1 MEWIE
6 ASHRCPTNDAQ
17 STVAYWL
24 GGCVDVIPHGLCNP
38 YSMGDQFEKQRDLVA
53 RCADAPV
60 DAGRLKGLV
69 GDLPRAQHG
78 IEVDKDFVGEHCEGH
93 VAPLCQ
99 TVAEGTGQ
107 HHRIGLQRSKVQVL
121 GWMLWQRDKRKIQL
135 VVSQLGEEAHRKR
148 HCHRRHDLGV
158 LGGEPGDEGRQVQ
171 ACERGNGPDL

>member
-1 MEWIE
+1 MNTNI
-6 ASHRCPTNDAQ
+6 ASRRHREHHHGSMNTN
-17 STVAYWL
+17 YWL
-24 GGCVDVIPHGLCNP
+24 FVLTESDPLILILSAGQH
-38 YSMGDQFEKQRDLVA
+38 QFEKQRDLVA

-121 GWMLWQRDKRKIQL
+121 GWKLWQRDKRKIQL

-171 ACERGNGPDL
+171 ACERGNGPNL